1 MTANDLAAK
10 MNRRPDR
17 GASPTTVA
25 SSLKGAPD
33 EETTRLNADIPV
45 SLKKRLSIA
54 AVNHNTRARQ
64 IVIDALER
72 HLDELDA

>member
-1 MTANDLAAK
+1 MPANDLAAK

-17 GASPTTVA
+17 GAGPTTVA